1 MSNIFISVTGFCSP
15 STSSLT
21 KYMSLEHPPDISI
34 YFLIPSYPS
43 SPPPPSPHVRRRWR
57 WCMPAVRTRWY
68 ERPRWLGF
76 WRSHHLFS
84 SFSSDISH
92 HLFSF
97 SSLPL
102 ILSSLP
108 SHHLFSSFSSYFSHH
123 IISSFSFSYFLTS
136 FSSYLIAFPWI
147 PFLLRLAPQ
156 YPSTLITFPSPV
168 ASPSIFCLQKTQW
181 QPAPQWQRV
190 VSIELDR

>member
-1 MSNIFISVTGFCSP
+1 MSNNFISVTGFC
-15 STSSLT
+15 SSLT

-43 SPPPPSPHVRRRWR
+43 PPPVRPRWR

-76 WRSHHLFS
+76 WR
-84 SFSSDISH
+84 
-92 HLFSF
+92 
-97 SSLPL
+97 
-102 ILSSLP
+102 

-156 YPSTLITFPSPV
+156 YPSTLITFPLNPPNFSCCKPIDLV
-168 ASPSIFCLQKTQW
+168 PPKNTQW

-190 VSIELDR
+190 VSIELDG